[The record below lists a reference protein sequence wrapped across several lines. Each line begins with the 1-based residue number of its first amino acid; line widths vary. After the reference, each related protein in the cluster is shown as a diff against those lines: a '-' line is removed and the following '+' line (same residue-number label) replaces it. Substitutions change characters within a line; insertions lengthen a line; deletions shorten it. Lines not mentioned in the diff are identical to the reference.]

1 VRLAFIGSRELDQF
15 PLAWVDLYREA
26 ARKAAIHGHTVVT
39 GAAEGA
45 DQLAAETALA
55 AGGKV
60 ELVLPWGEFN
70 REWVDSMTAN
80 YSPARVTVVTYV
92 PLECP
97 DWTQSVYDYHPAC
110 QNGKMG
116 LRTGEFRLHARNYG
130 IVYNSKTVVALP
142 GRKRGGGGTGQGLR
156 VAQGLRIRLFDLS
169 QQQGRDALTSMLAP
183 PIRSAA

>member
-1 VRLAFIGSRELDQF
+1 MIGSRNLAQF
-15 PLAWVDLYREA
+15 PQVWIDLYREA
-26 ARKAAIHGHTVVT
+26 ARKAAVHGHTVVT

-60 ELVLPWGEFN
+60 ELVLPWGDFN
-70 REWVDSMTAN
+70 QEWVQSMIAN
-80 YSPARVTVVTYV
+80 YGTDRVTTVVYV

-116 LRTGEFRLHARNYG
+116 LEPGAFRLHARNYG
-130 IVYNSKTVVALP
+130 IVYNSQTVIALP
-142 GRKRGGGGTGQGLR
+142 GRKFGGGGTAQGLR
-156 VAQGLRIRLFDLS
+156 VAYGLRIRRFDLS
-169 QQQGRDALTSMLAP
+169 DKQGRDALAAMLNP
-183 PIRSAA
+183 PVRSSVQCP